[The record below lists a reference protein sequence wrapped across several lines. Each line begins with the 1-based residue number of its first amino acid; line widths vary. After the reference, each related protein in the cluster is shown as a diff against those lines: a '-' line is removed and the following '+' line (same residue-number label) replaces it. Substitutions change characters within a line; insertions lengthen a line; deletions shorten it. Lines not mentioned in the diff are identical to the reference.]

1 MSFERACAV
10 DDVPTDEALAVTVGA
25 YDVAVA
31 RHEDEFFAI
40 QDLCSHAA
48 VPLSEGEVADCTVE
62 CWLHGS
68 RFDLRTGKPTG
79 LPATEPVATFPVEV
93 RPLPDGT
100 AEIYVDTTT
109 TLNGV
114 TPS

>member
-1 MSFERACAV
+1 MSFERACALA
-10 DDVPTDEALAVTVGA
+10 DVPTDEALAVTIGG
-25 YDVAVA
+25 YEVAIA
-31 RHEDEFFAI
+31 RDGDEVFAL

-48 VPLSEGEVADCTVE
+48 VPLTEGEVADCQIE

-68 RFDLRTGKPTG
+68 RFDLHSGKPTN
-79 LPATEPVATFPVEV
+79 LPATEPVSTFPVEIRDV
-93 RPLPDGT
+93 DGSET
-100 AEIYVDTTT
+100 VWVDVDT

>member
-1 MSFERACAV
+1 MSYERACALA
-10 DDVPTDEALAVTVGA
+10 DVPLDEGLAVDVGRYTLA
-25 YDVAVA
+25 IA
-31 RHEDEFFAI
+31 RDGDEVYAL

-48 VPLSEGEVADCTVE
+48 VALSEGEVSDCQIE

-79 LPATEPVATFPVEV
+79 LPATEPVATFPVEIREDV
-93 RPLPDGT
+93 V
-100 AEIYVDTTT
+100 YVDVTT